1 MKKIGI
7 VLLIVTMFFV
17 VGCNKDQLDQ
27 MDGGGVV
34 VEVTD
39 KTGNKIAGA
48 EVRLEGLA
56 KKETDDEGV
65 VVFSGVEQ
73 EKYSLKVSKNN
84 FPVEEKTISVNDKRT
99 MINIELQGVNR
110 KVDETMIV
118 DADEYIDINDQQVKF
133 LFKTNNG
140 NRVKF
145 HLGTEKNDLKQLKT
159 KKYYNDGLI
168 IEDLKPN
175 ESYYYKI
182 EVIDQQNNTSKETEV
197 LSFDK
202 LDNTNDWEPA
212 KWAKDAVFY
221 EVFVRSFY
229 DGSGDGI
236 GDFAGLKEKIPYFK
250 ELGIDALWLMP
261 INDSP
266 TYHGYDVVDYYE
278 TNSDYGTRKE
288 FREFLEAAHENDLK
302 VIMDLVVNHTAD
314 DHKWFQEARKSEENE
329 YTDYYIWRDEFDN
342 IDEKGPW
349 GQQVWHKFFTPDYYY
364 AVFWDQ
370 MPDLNFRN
378 PDVRQEMKKRAK
390 FWLDPNGDGD
400 FSDGVDGFR
409 LDAAL
414 HIDDKD
420 PQVTHNWW
428 QEFNTAVKEVNP
440 DAFLVGENWT
450 DTKKMAK
457 FYDDL
462 DASFNFSLADKIIDF
477 ASEGQ
482 ASDTDILAEI
492 KEIHQVY
499 SNYSEEYIDA
509 TFLRNHDQDRVASEL
524 NGNKGQMKLAAS
536 VLFTLPGTPFV
547 YYGEEL
553 GQKGTKPDDNIR
565 EPFDWYQEAEGEGM
579 TTMSKGG
586 FYHQMKYTKEDDGI
600 SLEEQ
605 QNQAGSIFEHYQKLI
620 KIRKNNPLLF
630 DGEYT
635 KIKTNEQT
643 YGYKVSSSEAD
654 YNLFVI
660 HNQSGQDSQ
669 VKTSDQ
675 VQGLLTEET
684 YQAGQV
690 KIDAYGTLIL
700 KSTREQ
706 L

>member
-1 MKKIGI
+1 
-7 VLLIVTMFFV
+7 MFFV
-17 VGCNKDQLDQ
+17 VGCNKDQLNQ
-27 MDGGGVV
+27 MNGGVV

-39 KTGNKIAGA
+39 KTGSKIAGA
-48 EVRLEGLA
+48 EVSLEGVG
-56 KKETDDEGV
+56 KKETDNEGV
-65 VVFSGVEQ
+65 VVFSGLDQ
-73 EKYSLKVSKNN
+73 QNYSLKVSKDN
-84 FPVEEKTISVNDKRT
+84 FPVEEKTISVSDKGS
-99 MINIELQGVNR
+99 MINIQLQGLNR
-110 KVDETMIV
+110 RVDETMIV
-118 DADEYIDINDQQVKF
+118 DADEFIDINDQQVKF

-140 NRVKF
+140 NKINF
-145 HLGTEKNDLKQLKT
+145 YLGTEKNNLKQLKSKT
-159 KKYYNDGLI
+159 YYNDGLI
-168 IEDLKPN
+168 IEDLNPN

-182 EVIDQQNNTSKETEV
+182 EVIDQQNNTSEETEV

-342 IDEKGPW
+342 IGEKGPW

-450 DTKKMAK
+450 DTKTMAK
-457 FYDDL
+457 FYNDL
-462 DASFNFSLADKIIDF
+462 DASFNFSLADQIINF

-482 ASDTDILAEI
+482 AGDTDILAEI

-524 NGNKGQMKLAAS
+524 NGNRGQMKLAAS
-536 VLFTLPGTPFV
+536 VLFTVPGTPFV

-553 GQKGTKPDDNIR
+553 GQRGTKPDDNIR
-565 EPFDWYQEAEGEGM
+565 EPFDWYQQAEGEGM

-586 FYHQMKYTKEDDGI
+586 FYHRMKYTKEDDGI

-605 QNQAGSIFEHYQKLI
+605 QNRAGSIFNHYQKLI

-643 YGYKVSSSEAD
+643 YGYKVSSPEAD

-660 HNQSGQDSQ
+660 HNQSAQDSQ
-669 VKTSDQ
+669 VNISNQ
-675 VQGLLTEET
+675 LQGLLTEET